1 MSLDVT
7 ILGKDGRPEEQVC
20 IGLENFGQL
29 MQLIDK
35 DDYLLK
41 RLSDYYTDAE
51 FQNAELD
58 DLVKELL
65 VVHEKGRNNESFL
78 SFVDSFIALAERAK
92 RKQLP
97 IIAIAD

>member
-1 MSLDVT
+1 
-7 ILGKDGRPEEQVC
+7 
-20 IGLENFGQL
+20 

-65 VVHEKGRNNESFL
+65 VVHEKGRNNELFL
-78 SFVDSFIALAERAK
+78 SFVDSFIALVERAK